1 MSCSTPV
8 IFLIFRRPDLTA
20 RVFEAIRQV
29 QPSKLLVV
37 ADGPRSEADVE
48 LCQLART
55 VTEQVDWNCEVL
67 RNYSDVNLG
76 CRKRVSSGLD
86 WAFEQIEEG
95 IVLEDD
101 CLPHPSF
108 FQYCQE
114 LLERYRNDQRI
125 WCISGDNF
133 QCGQKRGEGSYY
145 FSNYNHCWG
154 WASWRRAWQH
164 YDHDLINWPAFRDG
178 RYLEGILDSDLEVQY
193 WQGIFERLYSLG
205 QPNSWAYAWTFTCWQ
220 NRGLTIL
227 PNVNLVS
234 NIGFRYD
241 GTHTLKEFKWSMM
254 SVADIGAIQHPP
266 YIARNQLADIYTFE
280 SVFLDQSQDAWEV
293 RCGQFNISNSYYP
306 ELAFIDEISK
316 KPRSPLTNSDR
327 IELVDQLVVE
337 ELIED
342 WRKIYSIDISEES
355 IAKYKKINLFRC
367 QDTHLLFYHPFDIA
381 GSEKLYNSLSRFDW
395 YYMSEKWE
403 HTVAF
408 NSLKACS
415 RVLEIGCG
423 YGAFIERLKGSEHIE
438 AFGIE
443 QNKFAIALAQ
453 EKNIPVLDLT
463 LEQISGNHKDYF
475 DAVAA
480 FQVLEHVIDPLKFL
494 KDVTTLLRLGGKLC
508 ISVPNSESF
517 AQYAEKHLLD
527 QPPHHMHRWNQ
538 ETFSSLT
545 KILPLKLV
553 KVYFEPL
560 AIYHIDWF
568 LEVQLSRLPENRF
581 IRIIASFVFS
591 HAFSPALKK
600 SSLAR
605 KLVRGHTLYV
615 EFVKESLVSS

>member
-164 YDHDLINWPAFRDG
+164 YDHDLINWPTFRDSK
-178 RYLEGILDSDLEVQY
+178 YLEGILDSDLEVEY
-193 WQGIFERLYSLG
+193 WQGIFERLYNLG

-234 NIGFRYD
+234 NIGFRSD
-241 GTHTLKEFKWSMM
+241 STHTLEESKWAEMPI
-254 SVADIGAIQHPP
+254 ADISKLQHPAF
-266 YIARNQLADIYTFE
+266 IAREKFADMYTFQT
-280 SVFLDQSQDAWEV
+280 VFS
-293 RCGQFNISNSYYP
+293 
-306 ELAFIDEISK
+306 
-316 KPRSPLTNSDR
+316 
-327 IELVDQLVVE
+327 
-337 ELIED
+337 
-342 WRKIYSIDISEES
+342 
-355 IAKYKKINLFRC
+355 
-367 QDTHLLFYHPFDIA
+367 
-381 GSEKLYNSLSRFDW
+381 
-395 YYMSEKWE
+395 
-403 HTVAF
+403 
-408 NSLKACS
+408 
-415 RVLEIGCG
+415 
-423 YGAFIERLKGSEHIE
+423 
-438 AFGIE
+438 
-443 QNKFAIALAQ
+443 
-453 EKNIPVLDLT
+453 
-463 LEQISGNHKDYF
+463 
-475 DAVAA
+475 
-480 FQVLEHVIDPLKFL
+480 
-494 KDVTTLLRLGGKLC
+494 
-508 ISVPNSESF
+508 
-517 AQYAEKHLLD
+517 
-527 QPPHHMHRWNQ
+527 NQ
-538 ETFSSLT
+538 E
-545 KILPLKLV
+545 
-553 KVYFEPL
+553 
-560 AIYHIDWF
+560 A
-568 LEVQLSRLPENRF
+568 
-581 IRIIASFVFS
+581 
-591 HAFSPALKK
+591 
-600 SSLAR
+600 
-605 KLVRGHTLYV
+605 
-615 EFVKESLVSS
+615 